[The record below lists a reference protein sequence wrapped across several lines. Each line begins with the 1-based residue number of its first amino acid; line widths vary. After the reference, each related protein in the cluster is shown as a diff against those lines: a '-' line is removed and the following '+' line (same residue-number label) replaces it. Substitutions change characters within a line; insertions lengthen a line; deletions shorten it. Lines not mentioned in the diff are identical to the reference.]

1 MKKFLFVITLIVLL
15 SVLSLAETKVVSLD
29 ESIMKPAQIV
39 VGDKQVYIT
48 EGTTVSIF
56 SGIDFKFISKF
67 GKRGEGP
74 GEIQGS
80 RRGDVS
86 FSLLPMNDKLYLFNR
101 NKVMYFSKNGK
112 FLNEKRLASG
122 FVRDLLPVNDNY
134 VGRSV
139 IRGKNRSMKTAIN
152 MFSKDLS
159 TKKLFYG
166 TEKSME
172 RGSRFKHFMPDS
184 IFKLKTYNGKV
195 FINDTKELLIKIL
208 DKTGKKT
215 GEIKYNLKLSKVTN
229 QTKKDI
235 RNYYKTSPTFKA
247 MYDRFK
253 NRIEVGNTYNAIR
266 DFFVDKNTVYVQ
278 TYDKTDNGVKFL
290 IFNTSGKFIKETIL
304 PLESINIL
312 DFYPYFI
319 KSNTLYQ
326 IVENEDEEEWELHI
340 SKI

>member
-1 MKKFLFVITLIVLL
+1 MKKFLLVITLIVLL

-56 SGIDFKFISKF
+56 SGTDYKFISKF
-67 GKRGEGP
+67 GKKGEGP

-80 RRGDVS
+80 RRGNVS
-86 FSLLPMNDKLYLFNR
+86 FSIIPMKDKVYLFNR
-101 NKVMYFSKNGK
+101 NKVMYFSKKGK

-134 VGRSV
+134 VGRSM

-166 TEKSME
+166 TEKSTE
-172 RGSRFKHFMPDS
+172 RGSRFKHFMADN
-184 IFKLKTYNGKV
+184 IFIIKTNKDKV
-195 FINDTKELLIKIL
+195 YINDTKELLIKVL

-215 GEIKYNLKLSKVTN
+215 GEIKYNFKLAKVTK
-229 QTKKDI
+229 QTKAEIK
-235 RNYYKTSPTFKA
+235 NYYKTDPTFKTF
-247 MYDRFK
+247 YDRIK
-253 NRIEVGNTYNAIR
+253 NRIEVGNTYNAIK
-266 DFFVDKNTVYVQ
+266 DFFIDKDTVYVQ
-278 TYDKTDNGVKFL
+278 TYDKTENGVKFL
-290 IFNTSGKFIKETIL
+290 IFNTSGKFIKEIVL
-304 PLESINIL
+304 PLKSINIF
-312 DFYPYFI
+312 DFFPYYI
-319 KSNTLYQ
+319 KNNTLYQ